1 MKKKVL
7 VTGGMGYI
15 GSHTVVELLQ
25 HGYDVVIA
33 DNLSNT
39 QMTVLE
45 KIETITSQR
54 PLFYC
59 IDVCDGRSVAEL
71 FDWEGHFDAVVHFAA
86 YKAVGESMQQPLKYF
101 QNNLVSL
108 LSLLD
113 CMKKSGSKNIVFS
126 SSATVYGDP
135 DTLPVTESTPLKK
148 ALSAYGS
155 TKQMGEDILEKM
167 TTAGIVSAVSL
178 RYFNPVGAHESALL
192 GELPSG
198 TPNNLMP
205 FVTQTAIGK
214 LKQLTVFGNDYTTK
228 DGFCVRDYIHVVD
241 LAKAHVKACERIMEG
256 KDNAAYEVFNIG
268 TGKGLSVMEVI
279 QTFEKENN
287 LKLNY
292 IIGARRAGDAAA
304 IYANVEKA
312 NTVLQWKAEKNIVDM
327 VKDAWRWEMAVHAD
341 AEKSKST
348 L

>member
-1 MKKKVL
+1 MKKKIL

-25 HGYDVVIA
+25 HGYDVVIT

-39 QMTVLE
+39 SMTVLE

-71 FDWEGHFDAVVHFAA
+71 FDREGYFDAVIHFAA

-135 DTLPVTESTPLKK
+135 DTLPVTETTPLKK

-312 NTVLQWKAEKNIVDM
+312 NTVLLWKAEKNIVDM